1 MRPAGLADRRRVF
14 RWLLDMGSILGG
26 PSCLCGGLNST
37 HAYLDRRPS
46 PAEIAPSWTRYF
58 DTNANDG
65 QPWRQHVCPPESDC
79 TRVAPAELIQLATRH
94 EGRSAR
100 PAARCVSVHFDPFDL
115 KHADISVGW
124 KTNFEIGAA
133 ALVRSLNMTPAAV
146 PDSKE
151 VVLAAQA
158 VVQSHGAYDSGVVH
172 IRRRDKKGSHARGG
186 FRVQNNCSQESF
198 TEPERVLR
206 LMRER
211 GLRSWIVMHDRDAAY
226 KTRFSAAEHRGSQG
240 NGSHLSL
247 HLLFDSDFGLAT
259 KDNYFLYAVGVHLM
273 QRAKARSAC
282 LDFRYCNAQF
292 LYSCGGLWGRE
303 LAPPRW

>member
-1 MRPAGLADRRRVF
+1 
-14 RWLLDMGSILGG
+14 MGSILGG

-37 HAYLDRRPS
+37 RAYLDRRHS

-58 DTNANDG
+58 DTDANDG

-100 PAARCVSVHFDPFDL
+100 PAAPCVSVHFDPAADL
-115 KHADISVGW
+115 KHTSISVGW
-124 KTNFEIGAA
+124 RSNVEIGAA

-146 PDSKE
+146 PDSRE

-158 VVQSHGAYDSGVVH
+158 VVRAHGAYDSGIVH
-172 IRRRDKKGSHARGG
+172 IRRRDKRESAAHLG
-186 FRVQNNCSQESF
+186 NCSQESF

-211 GLRSWIVMHDRDAAY
+211 GLRSWIVMHDGDAAY
-226 KTRFSAAEHRGSQG
+226 RTRFSAAEHRGSQG

-273 QRAKARSAC
+273 QRAEARGAC
-282 LDFRYCNAQF
+282 VEFRHCNANAKF

-303 LAPPRW
+303 LALPRW